1 MQFFKLLVAMTAMVA
16 AQADNT
22 KCAGDSTGTDP
33 CCAFMSL
40 SAGCT
45 DSYEPKMN
53 YAETCTQEESG
64 SSLSYNKFDCMPEGQ
79 GGSDFSTDFYS
90 DYDDAAAA
98 AGTAIVTILLLW
110 ILLPVIICV
119 CVCVCICA
127 CSKTCC
133 FAPKQQAPVM
143 VVAQ

>member
-40 SAGCT
+40 SAGCY

-53 YAETCTQEESG
+53 YAETCTQEEYG
-64 SSLSYNKFDCMPEGQ
+64 SSLSNNKFDCMPEGQ
-79 GGSDFSTDFYS
+79 GGSDIFS